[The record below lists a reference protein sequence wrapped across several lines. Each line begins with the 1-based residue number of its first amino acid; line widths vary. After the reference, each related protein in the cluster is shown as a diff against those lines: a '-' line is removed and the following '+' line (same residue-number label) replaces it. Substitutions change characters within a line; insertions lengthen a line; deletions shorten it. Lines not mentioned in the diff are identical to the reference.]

1 MTRFVDVHVHPP
13 LAEFLDGA
21 FAPFIDGLRAEFRA
35 EIPPMTI
42 DEIADHYRALD
53 GIAVLLAWDAERATR
68 RPAFTGAR
76 VAELVAA
83 HPDVFV
89 GFGSVDP
96 LNGSAAVAGVHDAAR
111 LGLKGL
117 KFHPPAQRFSPADRQ
132 AYPVWEI
139 AEGLGLPVLI
149 HTGYTAMGAGMP
161 GGGGIELSYGDP
173 TLVDRVAVDFPA
185 LQIVLAHP
193 SWPWVEQ
200 AIAIAQHKANVHL
213 ELSGWPPSRLPE
225 SLLTA
230 IRGPLAHKTL
240 FGTDYPFLTPE
251 RWIASF
257 ERLGFDDESTRM
269 ILRDNAVRVL
279 GLDEMVAP

>member
-13 LAEFLDGA
+13 LAEFLEGA
-21 FAPFIDGLRAEFRA
+21 FAPFIDGLRAQFRS
-35 EIPPMTI
+35 EIPARTI
-42 DEIADHYRALD
+42 DEIADHYRSLD

-68 RPAFTGAR
+68 RPALTGER
-76 VAELVAA
+76 VAELVAQ

-96 LNGSAAVAGVHDAAR
+96 LNGAAAVAGVHGAGR

-117 KFHPPAQRFSPADRQ
+117 KFHPPAQRFSPTDRRV
-132 AYPVWEI
+132 YPVWEA
-139 AEGLGLPVLI
+139 AESLHLPVLI

-173 TLVDRVAVDFPA
+173 TLVDRVAVDFPN

-193 SWPWVEQ
+193 SWPWQEE
-200 AIAIAQHKANVHL
+200 AIAIAQHKGNVHL
-213 ELSGWPPSRLPE
+213 ELSGWSPSRFPPS
-225 SLLTA
+225 LLEA
-230 IRGPLAHKTL
+230 IKGPLTHKTL

-257 ERLGFDDESTRM
+257 EKLGFSDEATQR
-269 ILRDNAVRVL
+269 ILRDNAVELL
-279 GLDEMVAP
+279 GLEKLDG

>member
-1 MTRFVDVHVHPP
+1 MSRFVDVHVHPP
-13 LAEFLDGA
+13 LAELLDGA
-21 FAPFIDGLRAEFRA
+21 FAPFIDGLRAEFRS
-35 EIPPMTI
+35 EIPAQTI
-42 DEIADHYRALD
+42 DEIADHYRSLD

-76 VAELVAA
+76 VAELVAQ

-96 LNGSAAVAGVHDAAR
+96 LNGAAAVAGVHGANR

-117 KFHPPAQRFSPADRQ
+117 KFHPPAQRFSPADRRV
-132 AYPVWEI
+132 YPVWEA
-139 AEGLGLPVLI
+139 AESLHLPVLI

-173 TLVDRVAVDFPA
+173 TLVDRVAVDFPD

-193 SWPWVEQ
+193 SWPWQEQ
-200 AIAIAQHKANVHL
+200 AIAMAQHKANVHL
-213 ELSGWPPSRLPE
+213 ELSGWSPSRFPA
-225 SLLTA
+225 SLVEA
-230 IRGPLAHKTL
+230 IKGPLTHKTL

-257 ERLGFDDESTRM
+257 EKLGFSDEATQR
-269 ILRDNAVRVL
+269 ILRDNAVELL
-279 GLDEMVAP
+279 GLEIDS

>member
-1 MTRFVDVHVHPP
+1 VTRFVDVHVHPP

-21 FAPFIDGLRAEFRA
+21 FAPYIDGLRAEFKA
-35 EIPPMTI
+35 EIPTMTI
-42 DEIADHYRALD
+42 DEIADRYRSLD

-68 RPAFTGAR
+68 RPALTGAR
-76 VAELVAA
+76 VAEMVAQ

-96 LNGSAAVAGVHDAAR
+96 LNGSAAAAGVHDAAR

-132 AYPVWEI
+132 ASPVWEL
-139 AEGLGLPVLI
+139 AEALHLPVLI
-149 HTGYTAMGAGMP
+149 HTGYTAMGAGMR

-173 TLVDRVAVDFPA
+173 TLADRVAVDFPD
-185 LQIVLAHP
+185 LQIILAHP

-213 ELSGWPPSRLPE
+213 ELSGWSPSRLPD
-225 SLLTA
+225 SLVAA

-240 FGTDYPFLTPE
+240 FGTDFPFLTPE

-257 ERLGFDDESTRM
+257 EKLGFDDETARM

-279 GLDEMVAP
+279 GLEEMV

>member
-1 MTRFVDVHVHPP
+1 VTRFVDVHVHPP

-21 FAPFIDGLRAEFRA
+21 FAPYIDGLRAEFRSD
-35 EIPPMTI
+35 IPPMTI

-76 VAELVAA
+76 VAELVAV

-96 LNGSAAVAGVHDAAR
+96 LNGSAAVTGVHDAAR

-117 KFHPPAQRFSPADRQ
+117 KFHPPAQRFSPADRRTF
-132 AYPVWEI
+132 PVWET
-139 AEGLGLPVLI
+139 AEALGLPVLI
-149 HTGYTAMGAGMP
+149 HTGYTAMGAGMA

-173 TLVDRVAVDFPA
+173 TLVDRVAVEFPD

-193 SWPWVEQ
+193 SWPWVDQ
-200 AIAIAQHKANVHL
+200 AIAIARHKANVHL
-213 ELSGWPPSRLPE
+213 ELSGWTPSRLPE
-225 SLLTA
+225 SLVAA

-240 FGTDYPFLTPE
+240 FGTDFPFLTPE

-257 ERLGFDDESTRM
+257 EKLGFDDESTRM
-269 ILRDNAVRVL
+269 ILRDNAVRLL
-279 GLDEMVAP
+279 GLEEMVTA

>member
-1 MTRFVDVHVHPP
+1 VTRFIDVHVHPP
-13 LAEFLDGA
+13 LAEFLEGA
-21 FAPFIDGLRAEFRA
+21 FAPFIDGLRAEFRS
-35 EIPPMTI
+35 EIPAQTI
-42 DEIADHYRALD
+42 DEIANHYRSLD
-53 GIAVLLAWDAERATR
+53 GMAVLLAWDAERATR

-76 VAELVAA
+76 VAELVAQ

-96 LNGSAAVAGVHDAAR
+96 LNGAAAVAGVHGAIR

-117 KFHPPAQRFSPADRQ
+117 KFHPPAQRFSPADRRV
-132 AYPVWEI
+132 YPVWEA
-139 AEGLGLPVLI
+139 AESLRLPVLI

-173 TLVDRVAVDFPA
+173 TLVDRVAVDFPN

-193 SWPWVEQ
+193 SWPWQEQ
-200 AIAIAQHKANVHL
+200 AIAMAQHKANVHL
-213 ELSGWPPSRLPE
+213 ELSGWSPSRFPA
-225 SLLTA
+225 SLVEA
-230 IRGPLAHKTL
+230 IKGPLTHKTL

-257 ERLGFDDESTRM
+257 EKLGFTDEATQR
-269 ILRDNAVRVL
+269 ILRDNASELL
-279 GLDEMVAP
+279 GLEGMVG

>member
-1 MTRFVDVHVHPP
+1 VTRFVDVHVHPP
-13 LAEFLDGA
+13 LAEFLEGA
-21 FAPFIDGLRAEFRA
+21 FAPFIDGLRAEFRS
-35 EIPPMTI
+35 EIPAQTI
-42 DEIADHYRALD
+42 DEIANHYRSLD
-53 GIAVLLAWDAERATR
+53 GMAVLLAWDAERATR

-76 VAELVAA
+76 VAELVAQ

-96 LNGSAAVAGVHDAAR
+96 LNGAAAVAGVHGAIR

-117 KFHPPAQRFSPADRQ
+117 KFHPPAQRFSPADRRV
-132 AYPVWEI
+132 YPVWEA
-139 AEGLGLPVLI
+139 AESLRLPVLI

-173 TLVDRVAVDFPA
+173 TLVDRVAVDFPN

-193 SWPWVEQ
+193 SWPWQEQ
-200 AIAIAQHKANVHL
+200 AIAMAQHKANVHL
-213 ELSGWPPSRLPE
+213 ELSGWSPSRFPA
-225 SLLTA
+225 SLVEA
-230 IRGPLAHKTL
+230 IKGPLTHKTL

-257 ERLGFDDESTRM
+257 EKLGFTDEATQR
-269 ILRDNAVRVL
+269 ILRDNASELL
-279 GLDEMVAP
+279 GLEGMVG

>member
-1 MTRFVDVHVHPP
+1 MTRFIDVHVHPP
-13 LAEFLDGA
+13 LAEFLEGA
-21 FAPFIDGLRAEFRA
+21 FAPFIDGLRAEFRS
-35 EIPPMTI
+35 EIPAQTI
-42 DEIADHYRALD
+42 DEIANHYRSLD
-53 GIAVLLAWDAERATR
+53 GMAVLLAWDAERATR

-76 VAELVAA
+76 VAELVAQ

-96 LNGSAAVAGVHDAAR
+96 LNGAAAVAGVHGAIR

-117 KFHPPAQRFSPADRQ
+117 KFHPPAQRFSPADRRV
-132 AYPVWEI
+132 YPVWEA
-139 AEGLGLPVLI
+139 AESLRLPVLI

-173 TLVDRVAVDFPA
+173 TLVDRVAVDFPN

-193 SWPWVEQ
+193 SWPWQEQ
-200 AIAIAQHKANVHL
+200 AIAMAQHKANVHL
-213 ELSGWPPSRLPE
+213 ELSGWSPSRFPA
-225 SLLTA
+225 SLVEA
-230 IRGPLAHKTL
+230 IKGPLTHKTL

-257 ERLGFDDESTRM
+257 EKLGFTDEATQR
-269 ILRDNAVRVL
+269 ILRDNASELL
-279 GLDEMVAP
+279 GLEGMVG

>member
-1 MTRFVDVHVHPP
+1 VTRFVDIHVHPP
-13 LAEFLDGA
+13 LAELLEGA
-21 FAPFIDGLRAEFRA
+21 FAPFIDGLRAEFRS
-35 EIPPMTI
+35 EIPPQTI
-42 DEIADHYRALD
+42 DEIADHYRSLD
-53 GIAVLLAWDAERATR
+53 GVAVLLAWDAERATR
-68 RPAFTGAR
+68 RPALTGAR

-96 LNGSAAVAGVHDAAR
+96 LKGSAAVAGVHDTAR

-117 KFHPPAQRFSPADRQ
+117 KFHPPAQRFSPADRK
-132 AYPVWEI
+132 AYPIWEI
-139 AEGLGLPVLI
+139 AQGLGLPVLI

-173 TLVDRVAVDFPA
+173 TLVDRVAVDFPD

-193 SWPWVEQ
+193 SWPWVEE
-200 AIAIAQHKANVHL
+200 AIAIARHKGNVHL
-213 ELSGWPPSRLPE
+213 ELSGWSPSRFPPSLVD
-225 SLLTA
+225 A
-230 IRGPLAHKTL
+230 IKGPLARKTL

-257 ERLGFDDESTRM
+257 ERLDLDEETTRM
-269 ILRDNAVRVL
+269 ILRDNAVELL
-279 GLDEMVAP
+279 GLEEMVG